1 MKITF
6 ETPKKI
12 IVVKEIKQTIEELTV
27 EEIIDNPEKKFAKA
41 YTNELGIILL
51 WEGEDYTKAG
61 QWTDTD
67 VVNRIKELYK

>member
-6 ETPKKI
+6 ETPKEI

-27 EEIIDNPEKKFAKA
+27 EEIVDNPEKKFAKA
-41 YTNELGIILL
+41 YTKELGIILL

-67 VVNRIKELYK
+67 VVNRIKELYS